1 MVGGETPFEGFF
13 MWIICLLLLIIC
25 SYTDLRE
32 RGISI
37 WLLAASLISCVL
49 LMICVEIL
57 GDSYEYIDSLL
68 IYEPDISKIVCSLIP
83 GMVLFAV
90 SRLTKEAIGMGD
102 VYVMLLLG
110 FMMGFANTAMLMFVS
125 MFTASLFGII
135 LMLFKGKNRK
145 ETLPYMPFLL
155 GAYVWMLFSGMI
167 RGAGLRL

>member
-1 MVGGETPFEGFF
+1 

-49 LMICVEIL
+49 LMMCVEIY
-57 GDSYEYIDSLL
+57 GDSYEYIDNLL
-68 IYEPDISKIVCSLIP
+68 IYEPDIFKILSSLIP
-83 GMVLFAV
+83 GSVLFII

-110 FMMGFANTAMLMFVS
+110 FMMGFANTAALLFVS
-125 MFTASLFGII
+125 MFIASVFGIL
-135 LMLFKGKNRK
+135 LMLFKGKSRK

-155 GAYVWMLFSGMI
+155 GAYVWMLFSGMLQGVQI
-167 RGAGLRL
+167 GL

>member
-1 MVGGETPFEGFF
+1 MVGGETPFEGFS
-13 MWIICLLLLIIC
+13 MWIICLLLLVIC

-83 GMVLFAV
+83 GMVLFAA
-90 SRLTKEAIGMGD
+90 R
-102 VYVMLLLG
+102 
-110 FMMGFANTAMLMFVS
+110 
-125 MFTASLFGII
+125 
-135 LMLFKGKNRK
+135 
-145 ETLPYMPFLL
+145 
-155 GAYVWMLFSGMI
+155 
-167 RGAGLRL
+167 AG